1 MALTHIDSEVA
12 CNGLPHH
19 ELDKITDPE
28 DDIRSVI
35 MNKLRRIPC
44 IGCVMAF
51 LSGFFFATASLTVEI
66 SGGVDPAFFVTVRS
80 LVQVVFFV
88 PLSFYF
94 KEPLHGVEGERF
106 ALLERAVFGF
116 LCFTL
121 SYYALDYI
129 SLTDSSAIVFSAPVF
144 TLIVACVMLKEPCGV
159 FQVVSVIVTLIGVF
173 LIARPSF
180 LFPEDSIADVFSVE
194 DRIIG
199 LIFSILTCVFIAY
212 TYICLRKLQ
221 KTPTNAVISF
231 FSIFCVCAGSITM
244 NIYSFCS
251 GKPINLPQS
260 TFAWLMVFVNG
271 VCGSLAQATL
281 VLSLKLEEAGL
292 VSLLRTFD
300 IVIAFFYQA
309 VFLDQPIYWT
319 SIVGSVIVCTGCV
332 AVGLQKYLTSRR
344 NKDIE

>member
-1 MALTHIDSEVA
+1 MALTPIDSEVA

-35 MNKLRRIPC
+35 MNKLRKIPC

-66 SGGVDPAFFVTVRS
+66 SGGVDPAFFVTARS
-80 LVQVVFFV
+80 LVQVIFFL
-88 PLSFYF
+88 PITLYF
-94 KEPLHGVEGERF
+94 KEPLHGVEGERIN
-106 ALLERAVFGF
+106 LLERAIFGY
-116 LCFTL
+116 LCFVL

-129 SLTDSSAIVFSAPVF
+129 SLTDSSAIVFSAPVV
-144 TLIVACVMLKEPCGV
+144 TLIVACVVLKEPCGV
-159 FQVVSVIVTLIGVF
+159 FQIVSVIVTMIGVF

-180 LFPEDSIADVFSVE
+180 LFPEDSIVDVFSVE
-194 DRIIG
+194 DRITGVI
-199 LIFSILTCVFIAY
+199 LSVLTCVFLAY
-212 TYICLRKLQ
+212 TYISIRKL
-221 KTPTNAVISF
+221 KRTPTNAVIAF
-231 FSIFCVCAGSITM
+231 FSIFCVFAGSITI
-244 NIYSFCS
+244 NIFSFCT
-251 GKPINLPQS
+251 GKPTALPQS
-260 TFAWLMVFVNG
+260 TFAWLMVLVNG
-271 VCGSLAQATL
+271 LCGSLAQATL

-319 SIVGSVIVCTGCV
+319 SIVGTVIVCTGCV